1 MDFTLV
7 PNKKIIVKS
16 FNNWFKLDVF
26 KAALI
31 ADCQLIAVHSHI
43 HSHLNCLI

>member
-31 ADCQLIAVHSHI
+31 ADCQLIAYTATFIVTSAV
-43 HSHLNCLI
+43 